1 MIAFVLSQE
10 SVPLQDP
17 SAGWQVN
24 YGIWIRAVLLSGVIT
39 HTLLVQAIYLVN
51 DIQLSSRQFGLIIT
65 CVAVG
70 YSAIYALVTAF
81 LVFPIPFMSISTT
94 PFFFT
99 LLIVSFR
106 AVVGRRAFG
115 EMMTHR
121 DQLLR
126 FQLFLSAQTLMTV
139 VYPAYQIL
147 FRAASETGYELIAIL
162 LLPVIKL
169 IMKNLVSL
177 SIGHMED
184 MMPEAV
190 IFTVDFFNALYIA
203 TCMQSASS
211 TTTVAAIMVMDLTQT
226 AMALRSLYRGT
237 SSIAGRLHET
247 FGTAGTHTNLLTI
260 ANSLCRSP
268 NTFAKQ
274 ERSQI
279 RLRSCLSYRLSPAN
293 SDFLDSLE
301 KYRAFYIDAKSQPHA
316 SGGMNNLMNSAVT
329 PAGRTIAHR
338 PLGWRCTSRHRTT
351 VHPVTITHTPVTKVR
366 AEESR
371 HTEIAP
377 PSLPEPQLTILRE
390 TLEILFTTECIVLT
404 EYVESV
410 IPMFYAN
417 FILVM
422 VRLPSAQYHTELAGM
437 TRENVGATVNK
448 VYVYALLEFASF
460 VLLAVVMQR
469 KCGVRALYHLSF
481 VLETQM
487 PLIQGKL
494 MTWMLLTLT
503 SRVVHFGTFSIIPSS
518 TVDGATLLDRSTQS
532 P

>member
-1 MIAFVLSQE
+1 M
-10 SVPLQDP
+10 
-17 SAGWQVN
+17 
-24 YGIWIRAVLLSGVIT
+24 Y
-39 HTLLVQAIYLVN
+39 AI
-51 DIQLSSRQFGLIIT
+51 
-65 CVAVG
+65 VAE
-70 YSAIYALVTAF
+70 F
-81 LVFPIPFMSISTT
+81 LAFPIPFMSISTT

-99 LLIVSFR
+99 LLIISFR

-115 EMMTHR
+115 EMMTHS

-126 FQLFLSAQTLMTV
+126 LQLFLSAQTLMTV
-139 VYPAYQIL
+139 VYPAYQTL

-211 TTTVAAIMVMDLTQT
+211 TATVAAIMVMDLTQT

-237 SSIAGRLHET
+237 SSILGRLHET
-247 FGTAGTHTNLLTI
+247 FGTAGTHTSLLTI
-260 ANSLCRSP
+260 ASSLCRSP
-268 NTFAKQ
+268 STFAKQ

-293 SDFLDSLE
+293 SDLLDSLE
-301 KYRAFYIDAKSQPHA
+301 KCRAYHIDAKSQPHA
-316 SGGMNNLMNSAVT
+316 PGGENNAMSSAVN

-338 PLGWRCTSRHRTT
+338 PLGWQCTSRHRTT
-351 VHPVTITHTPVTKVR
+351 VHPATTITHTLATKAR

-377 PSLPEPQLTILRE
+377 PSLPEPQLAILRDA
-390 TLEILFTTECIVLT
+390 LDLLFTTECIVLT

-422 VRLPSAQYHTELAGM
+422 VQLPSAQYHTELAGI

-448 VYVYALLEFASF
+448 VYVYALLELASF

-469 KCGVRALYHLSF
+469 NCGVRALYHLAF

-503 SRVVHFGTFSIIPSS
+503 SRVVHFGTFSNSPSS
-518 TVDGATLLDRSTQS
+518 TADRVCYFIWLIYTE